1 MKRSSLKAKK
11 GLSKSSS
18 FNRKPSKKTE
28 KWLEVRAQTLSYLNS
43 VGITSCELV
52 YEDCTRDRFL
62 TLAHSKKRRF
72 IKDDSEL
79 AQVIL
84 ACSSC
89 HYKIEYLPKEDM
101 YSIVVSTINKRKT
114 DGKL

>member
-1 MKRSSLKAKK
+1 MKRSFLKAKK
-11 GLSKSSS
+11 RLNKSPS
-18 FNRKPSKKTE
+18 FSRKPSKKTE
-28 KWLEVRAQTLSYLNS
+28 KWLEVKAQILKHLNS
-43 VGITSCELV
+43 VGITCCELG

-89 HYKIEYLPKEDM
+89 HYQIEYLPKEDM
-101 YSIVVSTINKRKT
+101 YNIVVDTINKREIN
-114 DGKL
+114 GKF